1 MRDYKLVL
9 LGAGGVGKSCLTVQ
23 FVQGIYLDSYDPTI
37 EDSYR
42 KTIEIDNKVF
52 DLEILDTA
60 GIAQFTAMR
69 ELYIKSG
76 MGFLLVYSVT
86 DKNSLNEL
94 LALREQV
101 MRIKDSDR
109 VPMVL
114 VGNKADLN
122 DERVISVEDGIAVS
136 SKWGR
141 VPFYETSALLRS
153 NVDEVFIDL
162 VRQIIRNEI
171 ENVTKSEM
179 RNPSLS
185 NNNNNSNNNNINSSN
200 SNNNTIHNNIHS
212 NSNTNF
218 QNTRH
223 ISTRNISLNS
233 PISLSQEKFNS
244 NIDSNITSNNNI
256 NNNTDINSSGLR
268 KNISSRNASK
278 LLPNPQNLERNDSNA
293 DMKYNN
299 GNNNKLNRK
308 NGSNTNSSSKNDKLQ
323 NTGKKQSKKAS
334 KKSKNSCNIL

>member
-1 MRDYKLVL
+1 MRDYKLVV

-86 DKNSLNEL
+86 DQQSLDEL
-94 LALREQV
+94 MALREQV
-101 MRIKDSDR
+101 LRIKDTDR

-114 VGNKADLN
+114 VGNKADLT
-122 DERVISVEDGIAVS
+122 DGRVISVEDGIAVS
-136 SKWGR
+136 SKWGK

-162 VRQIIRNEI
+162 VRQIIRNEM
-171 ENVTKSEM
+171 ENVARSEM
-179 RNPSLS
+179 RNPSLANLANMS
-185 NNNNNSNNNNINSSN
+185 NESSSRSVSQPADLNNSSN
-200 SNNNTIHNNIHS
+200 FRKQSRMGSLQVHSGSSKSNPS
-212 NSNTNF
+212 SRLQSSNT
-218 QNTRH
+218 T
-223 ISTRNISLNS
+223 SK
-233 PISLSQEKFNS
+233 SQ
-244 NIDSNITSNNNI
+244 
-256 NNNTDINSSGLR
+256 
-268 KNISSRNASK
+268 
-278 LLPNPQNLERNDSNA
+278 
-293 DMKYNN
+293 
-299 GNNNKLNRK
+299 KLNEGSRSSPSATTK
-308 NGSNTNSSSKNDKLQ
+308 TKSGNGMSKANSQAKTKP
-323 NTGKKQSKKAS
+323 KK
-334 KKSKNSCNIL
+334 KKSSICTIL

>member
-1 MRDYKLVL
+1 MRDYKLVV

-86 DKNSLNEL
+86 DKQSLNEL
-94 LALREQV
+94 MALREQV
-101 MRIKDSDR
+101 LRIKDTDR

-114 VGNKADLN
+114 VGNKADLT

-136 SKWGR
+136 SKWGK

-153 NVDEVFIDL
+153 NVDEVFIDV
-162 VRQIIRNEI
+162 VRQIIRNEM
-171 ENVTKSEM
+171 ENVARSEM
-179 RNPSLS
+179 RNPSRS
-185 NNNNNSNNNNINSSN
+185 QFKDN
-200 SNNNTIHNNIHS
+200 
-212 NSNTNF
+212 
-218 QNTRH
+218 
-223 ISTRNISLNS
+223 RNIGDNS
-233 PISLSQEKFNS
+233 IQTLS
-244 NIDSNITSNNNI
+244 
-256 NNNTDINSSGLR
+256 
-268 KNISSRNASK
+268 
-278 LLPNPQNLERNDSNA
+278 
-293 DMKYNN
+293 
-299 GNNNKLNRK
+299 
-308 NGSNTNSSSKNDKLQ
+308 
-323 NTGKKQSKKAS
+323 
-334 KKSKNSCNIL
+334 